1 MNAFLVGIAAFL
13 VPLAIYA
20 ALVRMRRRTTSTR
33 LLAPILL
40 AGALLI
46 VLLSMFGPLR
56 GSVPE
61 ALLALALGWSLGIAF
76 LMANTAIETDSP
88 TQSLVLFLHAHGPHG
103 ITDEQLASFIAA
115 HPFRDSRLQ
124 GLISDRLVGRQG
136 ERLVSLP
143 ASHALLRLLD
153 AYRQLIRRDRV
164 TG

>member
-1 MNAFLVGIAAFL
+1 MNAFLVGVAAFL
-13 VPLAIYA
+13 VPLATYA
-20 ALVRMRRRTTSTR
+20 VLVRMRRRAGSTR
-33 LLAPILL
+33 FLAPIML
-40 AGALLI
+40 AGALLV
-46 VLLSMFGPLR
+46 VLLSTFGPLH

-88 TQSLVLFLHAHGPHG
+88 TQSLVLFLHAHRPHG
-103 ITDEQLASFIAA
+103 VTDEQLASFIAA

-124 GLISDRLVGRQG
+124 GLISDRLVERQG
-136 ERLVSLP
+136 ERLVGRP
-143 ASHALLRLLD
+143 ASHALLHLLD

>member
-13 VPLAIYA
+13 VPLAMYA
-20 ALVRMRRRTTSTR
+20 ALVRMRWTAKSTR

-40 AGALLI
+40 AGALLV
-46 VLLSMFGPLR
+46 VLLGALGPLR
-56 GSVPE
+56 GSVPD

-88 TQSLVLFLHAHGPHG
+88 TQSLVLFLHAHRPHG
-103 ITDEQLASFIAA
+103 ITDEQLACFIVE

-124 GLISDRLVGRQG
+124 GLIADRLVDRQG
-136 ERLVSLP
+136 ERLVVLP
-143 ASHALLRLLD
+143 ASHALLHLLD
-153 AYRQLIRRDRV
+153 AYRRLIRRDRV